1 MDIGEH
7 PAGNRG
13 EIYILTNCDSVKM
26 YKDDIFIKEYTKD
39 DSTYKNMIAPPILID
54 DFIGD
59 QMKAMTRYKMKFDD
73 AYMLFGKY
81 IGNWGGKVTKF
92 RFDGIKNGEVVKT
105 VIKSAM
111 TESKL
116 IVDVSSNELIE
127 DATYDVTAIRIKVTD
142 ENGNVLSFYN
152 KPAVIETSGPVEIL
166 GPALADINGGM
177 GGVYIRSTGISGK
190 ASVKI
195 TLPDQNLTSVVELDV
210 RAGK

>member
-1 MDIGEH
+1 MPLKMKLTMGE
-7 PAGNRG
+7 
-13 EIYILTNCDSVKM
+13 
-26 YKDDIFIKEYTKD
+26 
-39 DSTYKNMIAPPILID
+39 
-54 DFIGD
+54 
-59 QMKAMTRYKMKFDD
+59 AMTRYKMKFDD

-142 ENGNVLSFYN
+142 ENGNVLAFYN

-177 GGVYIRSTGISGK
+177 GGVYIRSTGVSGK
-190 ASVKI
+190 ATVKI
-195 TLPDQNLTSVVELDV
+195 TLPDQNLSSVVELDV

>member
-1 MDIGEH
+1 MK
-7 PAGNRG
+7 
-13 EIYILTNCDSVKM
+13 LTM
-26 YKDDIFIKEYTKD
+26 AE
-39 DSTYKNMIAPPILID
+39 
-54 DFIGD
+54 
-59 QMKAMTRYKMKFDD
+59 AMTRYKMKFDD

-92 RFDGIKNGEVVKT
+92 RFDGIRNGEVVKT

-111 TESKL
+111 TASKL
-116 IVDVSSNELIE
+116 CVDVSSNELTE
-127 DATYDVTAIRIKVTD
+127 GATYDVAAIRIKVTD
-142 ENGNVLSFYN
+142 ENGNELSFYN
-152 KPAVIETSGPVEIL
+152 KPAVVETAGPVEIL
-166 GPALADINGGM
+166 GSALADINGGM